1 MNAKELL
8 GKEILD
14 VNAKSVGK
22 VADIGMN
29 IQQGV
34 ISHIVLKAGLVKR
47 YDISLDKIDKIG
59 DKVILKIAEDE
70 LGEKS

>member
-14 VNAKSVGK
+14 VNARRVGK
-22 VADIGMN
+22 VSDIGMDM
-29 IQQGV
+29 QQGV
-34 ISHIVLKAGLVKR
+34 ISHIVLKAGLVKK

-70 LGEKS
+70 LEKKS